1 MKNKCIVLD
10 FETTGLSPG
19 ADRAIEVA
27 AVLLENG
34 EVKDRFQT
42 LMNPGMRVSSF
53 IESYTG
59 ISNAMLASAPKNE
72 KAIRELRA
80 FVGKLPLV
88 AHNASFD
95 KRFLDYEVA
104 RAGCDPIEVMACSL
118 LVSRR
123 LYDQTVNHKLKTLVE
138 YKNIK
143 VVGNFHRAL
152 ADAEMTAHL
161 WVKMKEDIEKKYK
174 VDEAT
179 FEFMFRFGKTGKKG
193 LEKFVSGYFKKP
205 DVE

>member
-19 ADRAIEVA
+19 MDRAIEVA

-34 EVKDRFQT
+34 QVKDRFQS
-42 LMNPGMRVSSF
+42 LMNPGKKVSGF
-53 IESYTG
+53 IESYTS
-59 ISNAMLASAPKNE
+59 ISNEMLASAPKNE
-72 KAIRELRA
+72 KVIRELVS

-95 KRFLDYEVA
+95 KRFLDYEVS
-104 RAGCDPIEVMACSL
+104 RAGCNPVEIMACSL
-118 LVSRR
+118 MVARR
-123 LYDQTVNHKLKTLVE
+123 IYDQTANHKLKTLVE

-161 WVKMKEDIEKKYK
+161 WVKMKDDIEKKYK
-174 VDEAT
+174 LDEAT
-179 FEFMFRFGKTGKKG
+179 FDFMHRFGKTPKAG
-193 LEKFVSGYFKKP
+193 LAKFVEKVR
-205 DVE
+205 DTI

>member
-1 MKNKCIVLD
+1 MVAMKNKCIVLD

-34 EVKDRFQT
+34 EVKDRFQS

-59 ISNAMLASAPKNE
+59 ISNSMLATAPKNE
-72 KAIRELRA
+72 KVIRELRS

-95 KRFLDYEVA
+95 KRFLDYEVEK
-104 RAGCDPIEVMACSL
+104 AGREPVEVMACSL

-123 LYDQTVNHKLKTLVE
+123 LYDQTANHKLQTLVE

-179 FEFMFRFGKTGKKG
+179 FDFMFRFGKTAKKG
-193 LEKFVSGYFKKP
+193 LEKFVNGYGAKM
-205 DVE
+205 

>member
-1 MKNKCIVLD
+1 MKNTCIVLD

-34 EVKDRFQT
+34 KVKDRFQS
-42 LMNPGMRVSSF
+42 LMNPGKKISPF

-59 ISNAMLASAPKNE
+59 ITNSMLASAPKNE
-72 KAIRELRA
+72 MAIRELVS
-80 FVGKLPLV
+80 FIGKLPLV

-95 KRFLDYEVA
+95 KRFLDYEVQK
-104 RAGCDPIEVMACSL
+104 AGRNPIETMACSL

-123 LYDQTVNHKLKTLVE
+123 IYDQTPNHKLQTLVE
-138 YKNIK
+138 YKNIQ

-174 VDEAT
+174 LDEVT
-179 FEFMFRFGKTGKKG
+179 FDFMFRFGKTGKKG
-193 LEKFVSGYFKKP
+193 LEKFVQAYFCQKGT
-205 DVE
+205 